1 MILRTQLR
9 ALTRLAPLVALRSL
23 SIFRTPLRTLTR
35 LSTAALLAACLLGGS
50 AGTALLAPAPADAAE
65 AGVNLNGLSPANV
78 AEASA
83 LGARWVRVFVTWPD
97 LEPAKGVHSA
107 FWLGQYDR
115 LLGALPKGTHAIL
128 DFVDTPSWESGS
140 AAPNTPP
147 SNPADYASILHFI
160 AQRWAGKVA
169 AYEIWNE
176 EDTPLWWAGGP
187 NPAAYTQLLQA
198 AYPAVKSADPAAKVV
213 LGGLTGNDYNF
224 LEGVYKAGGKGY
236 FDAVGVHTDTAC
248 DVNSPLTFLRNNDGQ
263 INEDSFI
270 GYREVHATEVANG
283 DEAPIWMTE
292 MSWRTTGAECTEGAF
307 AGQKPEGVSEGQQ
320 AKYLAQAYHCLAQAP
335 YVQLG
340 LWYPIDDEGAVVSG
354 LERANHSHK
363 PSYAAMRNYIE
374 HGDRMKGAC
383 GDFSGPKITVEHP
396 SYGDRYTGHLFI
408 EVRATD
414 SQGIATIRLLYDGHS
429 IRNFDPFVEKRGYP
443 RTVYAQI
450 HWSGARH
457 ISFGKH
463 TLTILAYDKLKNVS
477 RTNVEIVHLPEGSHH
492 R

>member
-1 MILRTQLR
+1 VVLR
-9 ALTRLAPLVALRSL
+9 APFHASRVPLPASPFRAATRL
-23 SIFRTPLRTLTR
+23 LT
-35 LSTAALLAACLLGGS
+35 AVLLTACLAGS
-50 AGTALLAPAPADAAE
+50 AGQALFAPAPANAAE
-65 AGVNLNGLSPANV
+65 AGVNLNSLEPA
-78 AEASA
+78 ALAQATA
-83 LGARWVRVFVTWPD
+83 LGAHWVRVFAPWPD
-97 LEPAKGVHSA
+97 LEPSPGVHSA

-115 LLGALPKGTHAIL
+115 LLNALPKGDHAIV

-147 SNPADYASILHFI
+147 SNPADYAGALEYL
-160 AQRWAGKVA
+160 AGQWKGKVA

-176 EDTPLWWAGGP
+176 EDAPLWWAGGP
-187 NPAAYTQLLQA
+187 DPAAYTQLLQA

-224 LEGVYKAGGKGY
+224 LQGVYQAGGKGY
-236 FDAVGVHTDTAC
+236 FDAIGVHTDTAC
-248 DVNSPLTFLRNNDGQ
+248 DVNSPFAFLRNNDGQ

-283 DEAPIWMTE
+283 DDKPIWMTE
-292 MSWRTTGAECTEGAF
+292 MSWRTTSAECSEGTF

-363 PSYAAMRNYIE
+363 PSYAAMRNYIK
-374 HGDRMKGAC
+374 HGDRMRGAC
-383 GDFSGPKITVEHP
+383 GDFAGPRITVETP
-396 SYGDRYTGHLFI
+396 GRGDRYTGHLWI
-408 EVRATD
+408 KVRASD
-414 SQGIATIRLLYDGHS
+414 SQGIESIRLLYDGHS
-429 IRNFDPFVEKRGYP
+429 IRNFDPFVEGKGYP
-443 RTVYAQI
+443 QRLFAEI

-457 ISFGKH
+457 ISFGRH

-477 RTNVEIVHLPEGSHH
+477 RANVTIVHLPEGSHH
-492 R
+492 HG

>member
-1 MILRTQLR
+1 
-9 ALTRLAPLVALRSL
+9 LAV
-23 SIFRTPLRTLTR
+23 
-35 LSTAALLAACLLGGS
+35 CLFAGS
-50 AGTALLAPAPADAAE
+50 AGTALLAPTPADAAE
-65 AGVNLNGLSPANV
+65 AGVNLNGLAPANV

-83 LGARWVRVFVTWPD
+83 LGAHWIRVFAVWRD
-97 LEPAKGVHSA
+97 LEPAPGTHDTG
-107 FWLGQYDR
+107 WLGQYER
-115 LLGALPKGTHAIL
+115 LLGSLPKNDHVIV
-128 DFVDTPSWESGS
+128 DFVGAPSWESGS
-140 AAPNTPP
+140 SASNAPP
-147 SNPADYASILHFI
+147 SNPADYAGALHYL
-160 AQRWAGKVA
+160 AGQWRGKVA

-176 EDTPLWWAGGP
+176 EDATQWWAGAP

-213 LGGLTGNDYNF
+213 LGGLTGNDYDF

-283 DEAPIWMTE
+283 DDKPIWMTE
-292 MSWRTTGAECTEGAF
+292 MSWRTTSAECSEGAF
-307 AGQKPEGVSEGQQ
+307 AGQKPEGVSEPQQ

-340 LWYPIDDEGAVVSG
+340 LWYPIDDEGAAVSG
-354 LERANHSHK
+354 LERTNHSHK
-363 PSYAAMRNYIE
+363 PSYAAMRNYIK

-396 SYGDRYTGHLFI
+396 SYGDRYSGHLFI
-408 EVRATD
+408 KVRATD

-429 IRNFDPFVEKRGYP
+429 IRNFDPFVEGKGYP
-443 RTVYAQI
+443 KTVYAQI
-450 HWSGARH
+450 HWMGARH
-457 ISFGKH
+457 ISLGRH
-463 TLTILAYDKLKNVS
+463 TLEILAYDKLKNVS
-477 RTNVEIVHLPEGSHH
+477 RTNVSIVHMPEGSHH
-492 R
+492 H